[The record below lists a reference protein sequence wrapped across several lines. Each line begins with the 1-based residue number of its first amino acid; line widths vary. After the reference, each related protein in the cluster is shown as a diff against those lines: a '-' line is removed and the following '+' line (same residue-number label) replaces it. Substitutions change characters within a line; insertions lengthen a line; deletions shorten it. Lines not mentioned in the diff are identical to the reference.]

1 MYYLYVVKEARAY
14 GYRFC
19 YTDKDEDAIKE
30 HISNIEMKPAHMN
43 SHNDNRL
50 VSIFKE
56 SNIIDKY
63 MMDANYFDMI
73 RNLYDGN
80 IQIHYDVD
88 PNIKKEK
95 PINIEEIDKFIDD
108 YKTIIDS
115 DTLDTK
121 LFEINA
127 FYEKFKKLLF
137 CVRVS
142 KPIYY
147 ISTLSNTADG
157 KMIDITKYTSLLKSI
172 NMFSQNNIVRDD
184 SSFIKHSN
192 PKLQQLEI
200 IRYYKACLNNI
211 KELLYANGIELVD
224 DSIDELNYTEQFI
237 EAIIERLYMRIIHD

>member
-1 MYYLYVVKEARAY
+1 MYYLYVVKESRGY

-19 YTDKDEDAIKE
+19 YTDKDEAAIKE
-30 HISNIEMKPAHMN
+30 RISNIEMKPANMN
-43 SHNDNRL
+43 SHDDNRL

-56 SNIIDKY
+56 SNTVDRY
-63 MMDANYFDMI
+63 MMDSNYIDMI
-73 RNLYDGN
+73 RYLYEGN

-95 PINIEEIDKFIDD
+95 PINIEKVDQFIDD
-108 YKTIIDS
+108 YKTIINS
-115 DTLDTK
+115 NTLDTK

-137 CVRVS
+137 CIRVS

-147 ISTLSNTADG
+147 ISTLSNKT
-157 KMIDITKYTSLLKSI
+157 IDITKYPSLLKSI

-184 SSFIKHSN
+184 SSFIKHGN

-200 IRYYKACLNNI
+200 IRYYKSSLNSI
-211 KELLYANGIELVD
+211 KELLCANGIELVD
-224 DSIDELNYTEQFI
+224 DSMDELNYTEQFI